1 MSLNESSIYDTN
13 KTDQITYEIL
23 FNEWLKNYI
32 MNSSDEKIF
41 KESLKSKFDEL
52 INMIGHENEPNFH
65 SKTIVKNVA
74 VIVCYSF
81 IIFIS
86 LFGNL
91 LVCYVILSKQRLRAR
106 TTNILIANLT
116 ISDLLMTTL
125 NIPITTGIHFKT
137 LILLPFLQLLATF
150 DCCGLLSY

>member
-52 INMIGHENEPNFH
+52 IKMISHENEPNFH

-74 VIVCYSF
+74 VIVCYSL

-137 LILLPFLQLLATF
+137 LILLPFLRLLATF
-150 DCCGLLSY
+150 D

>member
-52 INMIGHENEPNFH
+52 IKMISHENEPNFH

-74 VIVCYSF
+74 VIVCYSL

-116 ISDLLMTTL
+116 VSDLLMTTL

-137 LILLPFLQLLATF
+137 LILLPFLRLLATF
-150 DCCGLLSY
+150 D